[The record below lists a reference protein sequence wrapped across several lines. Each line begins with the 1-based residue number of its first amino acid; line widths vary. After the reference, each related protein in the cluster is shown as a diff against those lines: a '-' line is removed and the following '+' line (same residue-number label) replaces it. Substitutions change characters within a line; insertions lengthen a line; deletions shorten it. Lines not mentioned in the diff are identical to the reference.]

1 MFVCFTCLP
10 QRLFIVH
17 SIKFLF
23 SKDLFSFMISLISVF
38 ASISLKWIINE
49 IPFLTFLLR
58 ILRSTLT
65 LSVRIS
71 LECKEKTPHS

>member
-1 MFVCFTCLP
+1 
-10 QRLFIVH
+10 
-17 SIKFLF
+17 
-23 SKDLFSFMISLISVF
+23 MISLISVF

-58 ILRSTLT
+58 ILRSQLT